1 MPPNAPTLY
10 PTGPPPP
17 GGDTSAPDVP
27 AEAPRDTPVRL
38 PRPLPTTPVVDRIAF
53 RVALTVASVVG
64 ASASVLS
71 VMLATAVPG
80 LRLFGVAAA
89 CGLGLGVVA
98 GVVAYVAIQARIGG
112 RLELARRT
120 LREARKRRFDGL
132 ADLAAATDRDELD
145 ALIRQVYG
153 AGRAL
158 QAEIEQLETMESYRR
173 DFLGDVSH
181 ELRTPIFAL
190 TGFAEALLDGALDDD
205 RVRRRFVEKVLSNAQ
220 RLEALTRDLTDIS
233 KLETGR
239 MQLRRA
245 PFSVRALAAET
256 AEGLERV
263 AREHGVDLQVRIP
276 DGLPLADGDR
286 DRIRQ
291 VIANLV
297 ENAVTYTDPGGHVE
311 VAARR
316 LPSGDVRVAVVD
328 DGIGIPPADVP
339 RLTDR
344 FFRVDKSRTRE
355 RGGTGLGL
363 SIVKH
368 ILEAHGQRLAVESRP
383 GYGSSFAF
391 TLPAAAVVAETPRA
405 ATPEGEDVQPEAPA
419 SEAPLSETTRPGTTE
434 RTADRPPVRRV
445 PARDESAS
453 T

>member
-1 MPPNAPTLY
+1 MPPNALDLS
-10 PTGPPPP
+10 PP
-17 GGDTSAPDVP
+17 DALLRAAADDP
-27 AEAPRDTPVRL
+27 ARAAAPREEPAI
-38 PRPLPTTPVVDRIAF
+38 PPTPVVHRVAF
-53 RVALTVASVVG
+53 RVALTVAATVGVTSVG
-64 ASASVLS
+64 
-71 VMLATAVPG
+71 LAAALDVAEP
-80 LRLFGVAAA
+80 LADVFGVALAS
-89 CGLGLGVVA
+89 GVALALVA
-98 GVVAYVAIQARIGG
+98 GAVAYGSVQSRIGG

-132 ADLAAATDRDELD
+132 AALATPADRDELD

-181 ELRTPIFAL
+181 ELRTPIFAV
-190 TGFAEALLDGALDDD
+190 TGFAETLLDGALDDD
-205 RVRRRFVEKVLSNAQ
+205 RVRRRFVEKVLANAQ

-239 MQLRRA
+239 MQLRRG
-245 PFSVRALAAET
+245 PFALRALAIET
-256 AEGLERV
+256 VEGLERV
-263 AREHGVDLQVRIP
+263 AADTGVDLQVRIP

-291 VIANLV
+291 VLANLV
-297 ENAVTYTDPGGHVE
+297 ENAVTYTNAGGHVE
-311 VAARR
+311 VSARR
-316 LPSGDVRVAVVD
+316 LLSGDLRVSVVD

-344 FFRVDKSRTRE
+344 FFRVDKSRARE
-355 RGGTGLGL
+355 QGGTGLGL

-391 TLPAAAVVAETPRA
+391 SLPAAEALPPETDA
-405 ATPEGEDVQPEAPA
+405 PEAAAREADAPPNLA
-419 SEAPLSETTRPGTTE
+419 AAPLRTDAAE
-434 RTADRPPVRRV
+434 RTPDRPPRRRA
-445 PARDESAS
+445 PRPGGAA
-453 T
+453 

>member
-1 MPPNAPTLY
+1 MPPNAPTLR
-10 PTGPPPP
+10 PTDPLPP
-17 GGDTSAPDVP
+17 GGDTPGLPDGP
-27 AEAPRDTPVRL
+27 AESPRDAPVRL
-38 PRPLPTTPVVDRIAF
+38 LRPLPTTPVVDRIAF

-64 ASASVLS
+64 VASAGLS
-71 VMLATAVPG
+71 AALALAAPG
-80 LRLFGVAAA
+80 LFGVAAA
-89 CGLGLGVVA
+89 GGLSLGVVA
-98 GVVAYVAIQARIGG
+98 GVVAYAAVQARIGG

-132 ADLAAATDRDELD
+132 ADLAAAADRDELD

-190 TGFAEALLDGALDDD
+190 TGFAETLLDGALDDD

-245 PFSVRALAAET
+245 PFAVRALAAET

-286 DRIRQ
+286 DRVRQ
-291 VIANLV
+291 VLANLI
-297 ENAVTYTDPGGHVE
+297 ENAVTYTNPGGHVE
-311 VAARR
+311 IAARR

-344 FFRVDKSRTRE
+344 FFRVDKSRARE
-355 RGGTGLGL
+355 QGGTGLGL

-391 TLPAAAVVAETPRA
+391 TLPAAAVVAEAPPA
-405 ATPEGEDVQPEAPA
+405 EVPLAGMAYPEAP
-419 SEAPLSETTRPGTTE
+419 RPAAAE
-434 RTADRPPVRRV
+434 RTADRPPVRRLPS
-445 PARDESAS
+445 PARDESV
-453 T
+453 

>member
-1 MPPNAPTLY
+1 MPPNAPPADLD
-10 PTGPPPP
+10 PPDARDDLARLSP
-17 GGDTSAPDVP
+17 G
-27 AEAPRDTPVRL
+27 AEAVPESPSES
-38 PRPLPTTPVVDRIAF
+38 PAPPTPVVHRIAF
-53 RVALTVASVVG
+53 RVALTTAATVG
-64 ASASVLS
+64 AVGAA
-71 VMLATAVPG
+71 LALG
-80 LRLFGVAAA
+80 LDAALPAAEALGVALASA
-89 CGLGLGVVA
+89 IGLAVVA
-98 GVVAYVAIQARIGG
+98 GAVAYAAVQSRIGG

-132 ADLAAATDRDELD
+132 AALAAAADRDELD
-145 ALIRQVYG
+145 ALIQQVYR

-158 QAEIEQLETMESYRR
+158 QAEIERLETMESYRR

-181 ELRTPIFAL
+181 ELRTPIFAV
-190 TGFAEALLDGALDDD
+190 TGFAETLLDGALDDD
-205 RVRRRFVEKVLSNAQ
+205 RVRRRFVEKVLANAR

-245 PFSVRALAAET
+245 PFALKGLAVEV
-256 AEGLERV
+256 AEGLERM
-263 AREHGVDLQVRIP
+263 AAEQGVDLQVRMP

-286 DRIRQ
+286 DRVRQ
-291 VIANLV
+291 VLANLV
-297 ENAVTYTDPGGHVE
+297 ENAVTYNNPGGHVE

-316 LPSGDVRVAVVD
+316 LPSGDLRVSVVD
-328 DGIGIPPADVP
+328 DGIGVPTADVP

-355 RGGTGLGL
+355 QGGTGLGL

-391 TLPAAAVVAETPRA
+391 TLPAAEDVGTDPLLDEAPESGTAEPTPRPNA
-405 ATPEGEDVQPEAPA
+405 G
-419 SEAPLSETTRPGTTE
+419 G
-434 RTADRPPVRRV
+434 RTADRPPLR
-445 PARDESAS
+445 PAPRPAPDGGAVS
-453 T
+453 